1 MAKSTANTISWNKVL
16 IENFD
21 ITKPEDNERIPAQKL
36 SYIRYKN
43 KGRSGQLYMKTPRI
57 HMTSGGIP
65 QEGPFY
71 PNDQKRAKGFK
82 IPFTKETTEEADFY
96 TKMKELDE
104 YFSSEEFKRDVLGW
118 SDKTAATYD
127 YVPIVRTPQEMDDDD
142 DEEEDEEEDE
152 EKAKAKKALKEKRE
166 KMGPRPDYMKPFFE
180 LEYQTNKVLVKILH
194 KSGEEKIPVED
205 VNVLDDALKYITWNG
220 FAKYILT
227 PNKLYATKQKDN
239 KTGKKTYGVTWKV
252 ICVEA
257 EPSEKAGGKQE
268 LPDDPFISDDEDEEF
283 QATAKKITKM
293 DLKEV
298 EEVEQVDYGTVDEA
312 AEEAAEEEEE
322 EEEVQQVKPKSK
334 AKAAPKEEVVETKTK
349 SKKSK
354 AV

>member
-1 MAKSTANTISWNKVL
+1 MSKSTANTVSWNKVS
-16 IENFD
+16 IDNFD
-21 ITKPEDNERIPAQKL
+21 ITKPEDNERILAQKL

-43 KGRSGQLYMKTPRI
+43 KGRSSQLYMKTPRI

-65 QEGPFY
+65 QEGPYY
-71 PNDQKRAKGFK
+71 PDDQKRAKGFK
-82 IPFTKETTEEADFY
+82 IPFTKETEEEVGFY
-96 TKMKELDE
+96 QKMKELDD
-104 YFSSEEFKRDVLGW
+104 YFSSEDFKRDVLGW
-118 SDKTAATYD
+118 SEKTASTYD

-142 DEEEDEEEDE
+142 EEEDE
-152 EKAKAKKALKEKRE
+152 EKAKAKKALREKRE
-166 KMGPRPDYMKPFFE
+166 KMGPKPDYMKPFFE

-194 KSGEEKIPVED
+194 KTGDEKIPVED

-220 FAKYILT
+220 YAKYILT

-268 LPDDPFISDDEDEEF
+268 LPDDPFISDDEDEDF

-293 DLKEV
+293 NLKEV
-298 EEVEQVDYGTVDEA
+298 EVEQVDYGTVDDVDAVEETLEG
-312 AEEAAEEEEE
+312 AEED
-322 EEEVQQVKPKSK
+322 EEVEEQVKPKKSK
-334 AKAAPKEEVVETKTK
+334 GSKVEEQFETKTK
-349 SKKSK
+349 TKKSK
-354 AV
+354 NV

>member
-1 MAKSTANTISWNKVL
+1 MSKSTANTVSWNKVL
-16 IENFD
+16 TENFD

-36 SYIRYKN
+36 SYVRYKN

-71 PNDQKRAKGFK
+71 PDDQKRAKGFK

-96 TKMKELDE
+96 DKMKELDT

-127 YVPIVRTPQEMDDDD
+127 YVPIVRTPQDMDDDD
-142 DEEEDEEEDE
+142 DEEEDE

-194 KSGEEKIPVED
+194 KSGEDKVPVED
-205 VNVLDDALKYITWNG
+205 VNVLDDALRYINWNCH
-220 FAKYILT
+220 AKYILT

-268 LPDDPFISDDEDEEF
+268 LPDDPFISDDEDEDF
-283 QATAKKITKM
+283 QTTAKKITKM

-298 EEVEQVDYGTVDEA
+298 EEVEQVDYGTVDETPE
-312 AEEAAEEEEE
+312 EEAVEEEEE
-322 EEEVQQVKPKSK
+322 EQLVKPKSK
-334 AKAAPKEEVVETKTK
+334 KASKGEEVSETKTTK
-349 SKKSK
+349 TKKSK
-354 AV
+354 NV

>member
-1 MAKSTANTISWNKVL
+1 MSKSTANTVSWNKVL
-16 IENFD
+16 VENFD

-36 SYIRYKN
+36 SYVRYKN

-71 PNDQKRAKGFK
+71 PDDQKRAKGFK
-82 IPFTKETTEEADFY
+82 IPFTKETSEESDFY
-96 TKMKELDE
+96 EKMKELDT
-104 YFSSEEFKRDVLGW
+104 YFSSEDFKRDVLGW

-142 DEEEDEEEDE
+142 EEEDE
-152 EKAKAKKALKEKRE
+152 EKAKAKKAMKEKRE

-194 KSGEEKIPVED
+194 KSGEDKIPAED
-205 VNVLDDALKYITWNG
+205 VNVLDDATRYITWNG
-220 FAKYILT
+220 YAKYILT

-257 EPSEKAGGKQE
+257 EPAEKAGGKQE
-268 LPDDPFISDDEDEEF
+268 LPDDPFISDDEDEDF
-283 QATAKKITKM
+283 KQTTKKITKM

-298 EEVEQVDYGTVDEA
+298 EEVEQIDYGTVDEPV
-312 AEEAAEEEEE
+312 EEDADEEEE
-322 EEEVQQVKPKSK
+322 EEEVQVKPKSK
-334 AKAAPKEEVVETKTK
+334 SKAVKEEVVETKAK

>member
-1 MAKSTANTISWNKVL
+1 MSKSTANTVSWNKVTV
-16 IENFD
+16 ENFD

-71 PNDQKRAKGFK
+71 PDDQKRAKGFK

-142 DEEEDEEEDE
+142 DEEEDE

-298 EEVEQVDYGTVDEA
+298 EEVEQVDYGTVDDSAEQEA
-312 AEEAAEEEEE
+312 EAEEEEVE
-322 EEEVQQVKPKSK
+322 QVKPKSK
-334 AKAAPKEEVVETKTK
+334 KAAKVEEPVVETKAK